1 MDDKEKLLL
10 RRISILENKL
20 HQQSKEISLLS
31 EFSLF
36 LTAADIKKTCDLVA
50 YRVGILT
57 NAKFIRL
64 YLLNDE
70 GTLLKMVSGYNIS
83 DKYLEMLKDSY
94 GFSVETTPPGIA
106 VKKGTPFIVND
117 VNIDDRFARW
127 RDIAQLYGYSSYIAV
142 PLLCSDHVLG
152 VVDIFFEKAN
162 IFTDGL
168 LALITII
175 ANIGALAIENALFVS
190 KFQQLSTIDELTS
203 LYNYRFLM
211 NTLQNEI
218 EKSARY
224 NHPFSYVML
233 DIDNFKTIN
242 DTLGH
247 LKGDE
252 VLRAFAKNLK
262 SNLRKTDHACRYG
275 GDEFAIILPV
285 TAKDA
290 ASRVVEDLRGVC
302 SLLKDTFLIEFDV
315 SIGVSTYPEDGSTS
329 DEIIDY
335 ADNLIYQE
343 KKSKTGKFFYPSQ
356 DGNSKEDVKKN
367 RS

>member
-1 MDDKEKLLL
+1 MDREKTLLK
-10 RRISILENKL
+10 RISVLENKL
-20 HQQSKEISLLS
+20 LQQSKEISLLS

-36 LTAADIKKTCDLVA
+36 LTAADIQKTCDLVA

-70 GTLLKMVSGYNIS
+70 GKLLRIVSGYNIS

-94 GFSVETTPPGIA
+94 GFSVETTPPGIT
-106 VKKGTPFIVND
+106 VKNKTPFIVND
-117 VNIDDRFARW
+117 VNKDDRFANW
-127 RDIAQLYGYSSYIAV
+127 REISQSYGYLSYVAV
-142 PLLCSDHVLG
+142 PLLCTDRVLG
-152 VVDIFFEKAN
+152 VIDIFFEKAN
-162 IFTDGL
+162 IFTDAL
-168 LALITII
+168 LAMITTI

-190 KFQQLSTIDELTS
+190 KFRELSTVDELTS

-224 NHPFSYVML
+224 NHPLSYIMI

-242 DTLGH
+242 DTFGH

-252 VLRAFAKNLK
+252 VLKTIADGLKN
-262 SNLRKTDHACRYG
+262 NLRKTDYACRYG

-285 TAKDA
+285 TGKEA
-290 ASRVVEDLRGVC
+290 ATKVVQNIREVC
-302 SLLKDTFLIEFDV
+302 TDMKEILFVEFGA
-315 SIGVSTYPEDGSTS
+315 SIGVATYPDDGLTVS
-329 DEIIDY
+329 ELINL
-335 ADNLIYQE
+335 ADNFIYQE
-343 KKSKTGKFFYPSQ
+343 KKSK
-356 DGNSKEDVKKN
+356 V
-367 RS
+367 R

>member
-10 RRISILENKL
+10 RRISALESKL

-36 LTAADIKKTCDLVA
+36 LTAADIHKTCDLVA

-70 GTLLKMVSGYNIS
+70 ETLLKIVSGYNIS

-94 GFSVETTPPGIA
+94 GFSVVTTPPGIA
-106 VKKGTPFIVND
+106 VKSKAPFMVND

-127 RDIAQLYGYSSYIAV
+127 REISRLYDYSSYIAV
-142 PLLCSDHVLG
+142 PLLCSDRVLG
-152 VVDIFFEKAN
+152 VIDIFFEKAN
-162 IFTDGL
+162 IFTDAL
-168 LALITII
+168 VALITTI

-190 KFQQLSTIDELTS
+190 KIQELSIVDELTS

-211 NTLQNEI
+211 NTFQNEL
-218 EKSARY
+218 EKSALY
-224 NHPFSYVML
+224 NHPLSYIML

-247 LKGDE
+247 LRGDE
-252 VLRAFAKNLK
+252 VLKTIADGLKN
-262 SNLRKTDHACRYG
+262 NLRKTDYACRYG

-285 TAKDA
+285 TGKEA
-290 ASRVVEDLRGVC
+290 AMKVVRDLREVC
-302 SLLKDTFLIEFDV
+302 TDLKEAFLIEFDV
-315 SIGVSTYPEDGSTS
+315 SIGVATYPDDGLTASTL
-329 DEIIDY
+329 INY
-335 ADNLIYQE
+335 ADNFIYQE
-343 KKSKTGKFFYPSQ
+343 KKSK
-356 DGNSKEDVKKN
+356 V
-367 RS
+367 R